1 MTDYLILVIN
11 PGSTST
17 KVALYKNDS
26 VIKEKTIR
34 HDVGELKHF
43 QTIIDQIDFRKSMIL
58 NLLQS
63 VGYELND
70 IDVFVGRG
78 GMTKP
83 LSGGTYL
90 ISQSMVDDLRSLK
103 YGAHASAL
111 GSIIAFEFAK
121 EYNKKAYTV
130 NPVVVDE
137 FEDISRIS
145 GLKQIERKSVFHA
158 LNHKA
163 IALRFAQS
171 INKTYEEVNV
181 IVVHLGG
188 GISVGLHKLG
198 RVVDVNNA
206 LGGDGP
212 FSPERTGTIPTYPL
226 VDICFSGLYNKEE
239 VKKILVGKGGI
250 ASYLDTNDA
259 RIVENRVLSGDKEAK
274 LIFDAMAYTVVK
286 EIGSMYFAAKGD
298 IDGILLT
305 GGIAYSKYF
314 TNLIK
319 EYVDPIKVVTVYP
332 GEDEM
337 QALVDGALRVLNK
350 KEIAKIYE

>member
-17 KVALYKNDS
+17 KVALYKNET
-26 VIKEKTIR
+26 VIKEKTLR
-34 HDVGELKHF
+34 HDVKDLKHF
-43 QTIIDQIDFRKSMIL
+43 KTIIDQIDFRKNMIL
-58 NLLQS
+58 EFLEHNNYKL
-63 VGYELND
+63 EN

-78 GMTKP
+78 GMMKP
-83 LSGGTYL
+83 LAGGTYEITEEMVEDL
-90 ISQSMVDDLRSLK
+90 SSMK

-111 GSIIAFEFAK
+111 GSILAFEFAK
-121 EYNKKAYTV
+121 ANRKKAFTV

-137 FEDISRIS
+137 FNDISRIS
-145 GLKQIERKSVFHA
+145 GLKQIERKSIFHA
-158 LNHKA
+158 LNQKA

-171 INKTYEEVNV
+171 IDKAYQDINV

-188 GISVGLHKLG
+188 GISVGLHKKG
-198 RVVDVNNA
+198 RVIDVNNA

-226 VDICFSGLYNKEE
+226 VDICFSGEYTKDE
-239 VKKILVGKGGI
+239 VKKLLVGKGGI

-259 RIVENRVLSGDKEAK
+259 RIVEKRVEEGDEYAK
-274 LIFDAMAYTVVK
+274 LIFDAMAYSVVK
-286 EIGSMYFAAKGD
+286 EIGAMYFVAGGD
-298 IDGILLT
+298 IDGIILT

-314 TNLIK
+314 TNKIK
-319 EYVDPIKVVTVYP
+319 EYVDPIKCVTVYP

-337 QALVDGALRVLNK
+337 QALVEGAMRVLLG
-350 KEIAKIYE
+350 KEEAKNY

>member
-1 MTDYLILVIN
+1 MMDQILLVIN

-17 KVALYKNDS
+17 KVAIFKNEE
-26 VIKEKTIR
+26 VIKEKTLR
-34 HDVGELKHF
+34 HDIHDLKPF
-43 QTIIDQIDFRKSMIL
+43 KTIIDQIDFRKEMIIKFL
-58 NLLQS
+58 TTS
-63 VGYELND
+63 GYQLSD

-78 GMTKP
+78 GMMKP
-83 LSGGTYL
+83 LKGGTYPITDEMVEDL
-90 ISQSMVDDLRSLK
+90 SSMK

-111 GSIIAFEFAK
+111 GSIIAHDFAK
-121 EYNKKAYTV
+121 TYKKPAYTV

-137 FEDISRIS
+137 FDEISRIS
-145 GLKQIERKSVFHA
+145 GLKQIERKSIFHA
-158 LNHKA
+158 LNQKT

-171 INKTYEEVNV
+171 INKKYEDINA

-188 GISVGLHKLG
+188 GISVGLHKRG

-226 VDICFSGLYNKEE
+226 VDICFSGIYNKEE
-239 VKKILVGKGGI
+239 VKKMLVGKGGI

-259 RIVENRVLSGDKEAK
+259 RIVEERINNGDNEAK
-274 LIFDAMAYTVVK
+274 LIFDAMAYNVVK
-286 EIGSMYFAAKGD
+286 EIGSKYFAAGGD
-298 IDGILLT
+298 IDGIILT

-314 TNLIK
+314 TNQIK
-319 EYVDPIKVVTVYP
+319 AYVDPIMPLTVYP

-337 QALVDGALRVLNK
+337 QALVEGAMRVIKGLEQPQK
-350 KEIAKIYE
+350 Y